1 MDRQWFLAGNEVP
14 PKTKQKQWFV
24 NTDPLLVRQGG
35 VGARYLPPGFA
46 MQTNDRPR
54 FLRFGIF
61 DVDLH
66 AGRLTK
72 HGLRLKLQEQPFQVL
87 ATLLERP
94 GELVSREE
102 LRSRLWPRTIVDFD
116 HGLNKAINKIR
127 DALGDSAENPRF
139 IETVARRGYRFLANV
154 EAINAPRPQSEAID
168 KTDRVSAAGDV
179 WKQLRHSRAWRVFGF
194 GLLLAAALLWIVYP
208 WNSSPKIRSLAVL
221 PLENLSGDPSQDY
234 FAEGMT
240 DELITDL
247 GQISTL
253 RVISRSSVMTYK
265 SVRKPLAEI
274 ARELDVQAVVEGS
287 VLRSGERVRITAQL
301 IEVPPDR
308 HIWAH
313 SYEGDLRDT
322 LTLQNTVARTIAQ
335 QIQAIL
341 NKQEKVALEKSRV
354 VKPEAYEAYLKGR
367 YFWNKRTGDGLKKA
381 IEYFTVAIEKDPN
394 YAEAYAGLADSYAL
408 SGDWEYGILSPQDAS
423 LGAKAAATK
432 ALDLDDS
439 LGEAHTS
446 RAFALDLYDWD
457 WSTAETEYRR
467 AIALNPGYATAHH
480 WYAWH
485 LMVTGHTDEG
495 ILELQKAESLDPLS
509 LIIRTD
515 LADALCIARRYS
527 ESVQQSERTL
537 EMDPNFALAHYQLGQ
552 AFVQQQLY
560 NEAIAEFQR
569 GIKLSGGS
577 AAFDSNL
584 AYAYAVSGRR
594 DDALRI
600 AQDLETQASESS
612 AVDSNIAL
620 IYVGLGDNDKAMI
633 WLNKA
638 YQARFNPSILLR
650 PAFDPLRS
658 DVRFQDLRR
667 RVGLS

>member
-1 MDRQWFLAGNEVP
+1 LGRGTW
-14 PKTKQKQWFV
+14 
-24 NTDPLLVRQGG
+24 
-35 VGARYLPPGFA
+35 PPGFA
-46 MQTNDRPR
+46 MQTNDPPR
-54 FLRFGIF
+54 FLRFGVF

-66 AGRLTK
+66 AGRLAK

-87 ATLLERP
+87 AMLLEKP

-154 EAINAPRPQSEAID
+154 EVVNAPRLQSEATPD
-168 KTDRVSAAGDV
+168 VGNTDRAIVPGGV
-179 WKQLRHSRAWRVFGF
+179 WKQLRHSRAGRVFGF
-194 GLLLAAALLWIVYP
+194 GLLLAAALFWIVYP
-208 WNSSPKIRSLAVL
+208 WNSSAKIRSVAVL

-301 IEVPPDR
+301 IEVPADR

-313 SYEGDLRDT
+313 SYEGDLRDA
-322 LTLQNTVARTIAQ
+322 LTLQNTVARTIAE
-335 QIQAIL
+335 QIQAAL
-341 NKQEKVALEKSRV
+341 NKQEKAALEKSRV

-423 LGAKAAATK
+423 LEAKATATK

-485 LMVTGHTDEG
+485 LMVTGRTDEG
-495 ILELQKAESLDPLS
+495 ILELRKAESLDPLS
-509 LIIRTD
+509 LIIRAD
-515 LADALCIARRYS
+515 LADALCIAHRYN
-527 ESVQQSERTL
+527 ESVQQSQQTL
-537 EMDPNFALAHYQLGQ
+537 EMDPNFALTHYQLGQ
-552 AFVQQQLY
+552 VFVQKQMY

-569 GIKLSGGS
+569 AIGLAGGN
-577 AAFDSNL
+577 AVFNSNL

-594 DDALRI
+594 DDALKI
-600 AQDLETQASESS
+600 AQDLETRASASS
-612 AVDSNIAL
+612 AADSNIAL

-658 DVRFQDLRR
+658 DARFQDLRQR
-667 RVGLS
+667 IGLP